1 MSYFIKFQL
10 SLMMFLQFFI
20 WGSWFVTLGTFLS
33 KNLDAT
39 GIQSSIAFSTQSW
52 GAIIAPVF
60 IGLIADK
67 YFNAEKILGILH
79 LIGGYLM
86 IQLYQSTSFDLFYP
100 LVFFYMLLYM
110 PTLALVNSISF
121 NQMKNPSKEFSSIR
135 VFGTLGWIFSGIMIS
150 YFFGWDSQI
159 SINDGLLKNTF
170 KMAAIAS
177 FALGI
182 LSFFLPK
189 TPPNFSNKKSRKLK
203 DILGLDALELLRDK
217 NFLMFFITSI
227 LICIPLAFYYQ
238 QTNPFLVN
246 IGMENPTGTM
256 ALGQFSEALFILLL
270 PLFLKKFGF
279 KITLIIGMLA
289 WFLRYLLFAYGD
301 VNDGYYLLI
310 LGIFLHGVCYDFF
323 FVSGQIYTDFK
334 AGQNFKSS
342 AQGLITLATY
352 GVGMYIGFWFAG
364 FISDFYKIG
373 LTFNW
378 KIIWIFPSLI
388 SLFVMFLFIIIFR
401 NEKIKTKN

>member
-86 IQLYQSTSFDLFYP
+86 IQLHQSTSFDLFYP

-121 NQMKNPSKEFSSIR
+121 NQMRNPSKEFSSIR

-177 FALGI
+177 FTLGI

-189 TPPNFSNKKSRKLK
+189 TPPNSLNNKSRKLK

-256 ALGQFSEALFILLL
+256 ALGQISEALFILVL

-279 KITLIIGMLA
+279 KITLIIGMLS

-301 VNDGYYLLI
+301 ANDGYYLLI

-352 GVGMYIGFWFAG
+352 GVGMYIGFWVAG
-364 FISDFYKIG
+364 FISDFYKNG

>member
-135 VFGTLGWIFSGIMIS
+135 VFGTLGWIFSGIIIS

-189 TPPNFSNKKSRKLK
+189 TPPNSLNKKSRKLK

>member
-86 IQLYQSTSFDLFYP
+86 IQLHQSTSFDLFYP

-203 DILGLDALELLRDK
+203 NILGLDALELLRDK

-246 IGMENPTGTM
+246 IGMEKSYWDYGSGT
-256 ALGQFSEALFILLL
+256 
-270 PLFLKKFGF
+270 
-279 KITLIIGMLA
+279 
-289 WFLRYLLFAYGD
+289 
-301 VNDGYYLLI
+301 N
-310 LGIFLHGVCYDFF
+310 
-323 FVSGQIYTDFK
+323 
-334 AGQNFKSS
+334 
-342 AQGLITLATY
+342 
-352 GVGMYIGFWFAG
+352 
-364 FISDFYKIG
+364 
-373 LTFNW
+373 
-378 KIIWIFPSLI
+378 
-388 SLFVMFLFIIIFR
+388 
-401 NEKIKTKN
+401 

>member
-189 TPPNFSNKKSRKLK
+189 TPPNFANKKSRKLK
-203 DILGLDALELLRDK
+203 NILGLDALELLRDK

-364 FISDFYKIG
+364 FISDFYKNG

>member
-86 IQLYQSTSFDLFYP
+86 IQLHQSTSFDLFYP

-135 VFGTLGWIFSGIMIS
+135 VFGTLGWIFSGIIIS

-323 FVSGQIYTDFK
+323 FVSGQIYTNFK
-334 AGQNFKSS
+334 AGRNFKSS

>member
-86 IQLYQSTSFDLFYP
+86 IQLHQSTSFDLFYP

>member
-1 MSYFIKFQL
+1 
-10 SLMMFLQFFI
+10 MMFLQFFI

-189 TPPNFSNKKSRKLK
+189 TPPNFANKKSRKLK
-203 DILGLDALELLRDK
+203 NILGLDALELLRDK

-256 ALGQFSEALFILLL
+256 ALGQISEALFILLL

-279 KITLIIGMLA
+279 KITLIIGMLS

-364 FISDFYKIG
+364 FISDFYKNG

>member
-1 MSYFIKFQL
+1 
-10 SLMMFLQFFI
+10 MMFLQFFI

-135 VFGTLGWIFSGIMIS
+135 VFGTLGWIFSGIIIS

-189 TPPNFSNKKSRKLK
+189 TPPNFANKKSRKLK
-203 DILGLDALELLRDK
+203 NILGLDALELLRDK

-256 ALGQFSEALFILLL
+256 ALGQISEALFILLL

-279 KITLIIGMLA
+279 KITLIIGMLS

-364 FISDFYKIG
+364 FISDFYKNG

>member
-100 LVFFYMLLYM
+100 LVFFYMVLYM

-150 YFFGWDSQI
+150 YFFGWDSKI

-203 DILGLDALELLRDK
+203 NILGLDALALLRDK

-279 KITLIIGMLA
+279 KITLIIGMFS

-323 FVSGQIYTDFK
+323 FVSGQIYTNFK
-334 AGQNFKSS
+334 AGRNFKSS

>member
-135 VFGTLGWIFSGIMIS
+135 VFGTLGWIFSGIIIS

-203 DILGLDALELLRDK
+203 NILGLDALELLRDK

>member
-1 MSYFIKFQL
+1 
-10 SLMMFLQFFI
+10 
-20 WGSWFVTLGTFLS
+20 
-33 KNLDAT
+33 
-39 GIQSSIAFSTQSW
+39 
-52 GAIIAPVF
+52 
-60 IGLIADK
+60 
-67 YFNAEKILGILH
+67 
-79 LIGGYLM
+79 
-86 IQLYQSTSFDLFYP
+86 
-100 LVFFYMLLYM
+100 
-110 PTLALVNSISF
+110 
-121 NQMKNPSKEFSSIR
+121 
-135 VFGTLGWIFSGIMIS
+135 
-150 YFFGWDSQI
+150 
-159 SINDGLLKNTF
+159 
-170 KMAAIAS
+170 
-177 FALGI
+177 
-182 LSFFLPK
+182 
-189 TPPNFSNKKSRKLK
+189 
-203 DILGLDALELLRDK
+203 
-217 NFLMFFITSI
+217 MFFITSI

-256 ALGQFSEALFILLL
+256 ALGQISEALFILLL

-279 KITLIIGMLA
+279 KITLIIGMLS

-352 GVGMYIGFWFAG
+352 GVGMYIGFWVAG
-364 FISDFYKIG
+364 FISDFYKNG

>member
-20 WGSWFVTLGTFLS
+20 WGSWFVTLGTFLN

-100 LVFFYMLLYM
+100 LVFFYMILYM

-121 NQMKNPSKEFSSIR
+121 SQMKNPSKEFSSIR

-150 YFFGWDSQI
+150 YFFGWDSQL

-170 KMAAIAS
+170 RMAAIGS

-189 TPPNFSNKKSRKLK
+189 TPPNSRNKKSRKLK
-203 DILGLDALELLRDK
+203 NILGLDALKLLRDK
-217 NFLMFFITSI
+217 NFFMFFITSI

-238 QTNPFLVN
+238 QTNPFLVD

-279 KITLIIGMLA
+279 KITLIIGMFS

-310 LGIFLHGVCYDFF
+310 LGIFLHGICYDFF

-334 AGQNFKSS
+334 AGQNYKSS

-364 FISDFYKIG
+364 FISDFYKVG

-378 KIIWIFPSLI
+378 KIIWVFPSLI